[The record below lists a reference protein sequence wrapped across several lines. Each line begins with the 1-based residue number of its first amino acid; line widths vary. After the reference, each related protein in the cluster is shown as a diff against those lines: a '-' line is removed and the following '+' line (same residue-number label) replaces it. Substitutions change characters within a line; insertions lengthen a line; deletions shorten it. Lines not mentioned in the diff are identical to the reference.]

1 MITSKQI
8 LAIIQEP
15 DEAKRKEMLDALPKR
30 ELEALLKDTEKLH
43 AEADA
48 IRAEGQR
55 ILSGK

>member
-15 DEAKRKEMLDALPKR
+15 DETKRKEMLDALPKR
-30 ELEALLKDTEKLH
+30 ELEALLKDAEKLR